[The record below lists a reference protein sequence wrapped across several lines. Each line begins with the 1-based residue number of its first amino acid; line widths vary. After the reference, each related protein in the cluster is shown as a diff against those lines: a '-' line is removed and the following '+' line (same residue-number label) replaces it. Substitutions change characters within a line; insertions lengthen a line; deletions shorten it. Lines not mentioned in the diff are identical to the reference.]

1 MTPETEQQFLAVL
14 TSIADRLAEIREA
27 MKAPSPMAAQAPH
40 TPTGPPSQSP
50 RSTIDADWARF
61 TWPKFCD
68 SKGHLQAEGLRTLGD
83 SANGGEKARK
93 SLLWWAEN
101 YVPRPYKGEISAN
114 DTAFRAALDGAKA
127 HLSGGAQHAPGRRP
141 AATEDQ
147 MANIRPDTGDDS
159 VPF

>member
-1 MTPETEQQFLAVL
+1 MTPETETKLLAVL
-14 TSIADRLAEIREA
+14 GEIRDA
-27 MKAPSPMAAQAPH
+27 IKASAPTAAQGSH
-40 TPTGPPSQSP
+40 PS

-147 MANIRPDTGDDS
+147 MANIKPGEQEE